1 MAATRLFS
9 LVIYNPG
16 SYPLVFT
23 GSYPRIF
30 GAVARVTDF
39 NPESELLARSGCINS
54 QVGVIWSW
62 EHWRWA

>member
-9 LVIYNPG
+9 LVKYNLG
-16 SYPLVFT
+16 NYPQIFT

-39 NPESELLARSGCINS
+39 NPDSGLVLNADFLNS
-54 QVGVIWSW
+54 QID
-62 EHWRWA
+62 AI